1 MTKDS
6 TANEQHTYFN
16 LLAEIGHTKHI
27 GGVKATGRLVELIDP
42 GRGDAVLDV
51 GCGVGIAP
59 VFLAKQFG
67 CRVTGIDITP
77 LMLQR
82 ARERALR
89 EGVSELVNFRV
100 ADMHALPFEDN
111 AFASAIAE
119 SVITFSSD
127 KVGVL
132 NELARVVRPG
142 GVVAFTEAIWARQP
156 PPGQEQ
162 FMARAGGMPEGILN
176 NEAWRHI
183 LEASV
188 LGDVVAEPQAIT
200 AREESKSQAGRIPA
214 ADYLRAIP
222 RSFKVLGKSEYRD
235 VFRTAF
241 KSMPNDYYHY
251 VGYGVYGGMVPGG

>member
-1 MTKDS
+1 MTYMVTFSD
-6 TANEQHTYFN
+6 EQRTYFE

-51 GCGVGIAP
+51 GIAP

-67 CRVTGIDITP
+67 CLVTGVDITP

-82 ARERALR
+82 AGERALR
-89 EGVSELVNFRV
+89 EGVIDFVDFRV
-100 ADMHALPFEDN
+100 ANMHALPFEDN
-111 AFASAIAE
+111 AFDSAIAE
-119 SVITFSSD
+119 SVITFSHD
-127 KVGVL
+127 KVSVL

-162 FMARAGGMPEGILN
+162 FMGRASGMPEGILN
-176 NEAWRHI
+176 NEAWRKA

-188 LGDVVAEPQAIT
+188 LGDIVAEPYAIT

-241 KSMPNDYYHY
+241 KSMPKDYYHY
-251 VGYGVYGGMVPGG
+251 VGFGIYGGVVPAG